1 MMDSCFLSPHVV
13 RLAAQFEAPIFG
25 TVRKGDVDVC
35 YGVMVLASE
44 KYYVLV
50 HRWLYLRLA
59 RGCGGLM

>member
-1 MMDSCFLSPHVV
+1 MHSCFPFPHVV

-25 TVRKGDVDVC
+25 TVRKGDVDVW
-35 YGVMVLASE
+35 YGAIVFASE